1 MREWCLVG
9 CAKADTRSFDE
20 PQRSWRRA
28 HALPR
33 NAPDDTGTPCD
44 SRVRTALPAAS
55 PRRDT
60 SVGAFARLTGTR
72 ASQ

>member
-28 HALPR
+28 HALP
-33 NAPDDTGTPCD
+33 
-44 SRVRTALPAAS
+44 AAS
-55 PRRDT
+55 PSRDT
-60 SVGAFARLTGTR
+60 SVGAFARPAGTR